1 MGPKEVVSLLCRSS
15 RRERL
20 DDEGSKWIGVDYL
33 RWDGKQR
40 NPLGSYM

>member
-20 DDEGSKWIGVDYL
+20 DDEGSKWIGVGL
-33 RWDGKQR
+33 FEVGWQAEES
-40 NPLGSYM
+40 LG